1 MRRNTWP
8 KESLLSE
15 KTAEA
20 LGRSEASVGPP
31 QTPDAH
37 YVNTYLQK
45 TKARTETDSRRLT
58 NIDTEN
64 GDCIRHA
71 RADAGG
77 VKKPLREGRGNA
89 PIKLGSSLAS
99 PSGKI

>member
-64 GDCIRHA
+64 GLIEEPT
-71 RADAGG
+71 GG
-77 VKKPLREGRGNA
+77 M
-89 PIKLGSSLAS
+89 IKLTQTKATEN
-99 PSGKI
+99 